1 MHGMTDLAAKRGGTI
16 AKVLRQY
23 TALRL
28 RDEMARWVVAAAISK
43 LQNVRRISCVMHFWR
58 LHARPKTALFAL
70 SPSSQIS
77 PLSEE
82 LHVTQWREC

>member
-43 LQNVRRISCVMHFWR
+43 LQNVRRISCVMHF
-58 LHARPKTALFAL
+58 
-70 SPSSQIS
+70 
-77 PLSEE
+77 
-82 LHVTQWREC
+82 